1 MKEFYT
7 RNPDIKNV
15 YWSHSPLT
23 IHIYLNNGS
32 AESYDLTNADSKALA
47 EKRYGILPP
56 IPPPPPPGPVSKP
69 ETVVKGYKLLEKPAS
84 FPGGKAAWLKY
95 LERNLNVDLPVK
107 KGGPPG
113 TYTVIV
119 QFMIS
124 AEGVL
129 SNIKALNNPGYGT
142 AAEAVRVIAKG
153 PKWEP
158 ALQNGKKVAS
168 IVKQSI
174 TFVISED

>member
-1 MKEFYT
+1 
-7 RNPDIKNV
+7 
-15 YWSHSPLT
+15 
-23 IHIYLNNGS
+23 
-32 AESYDLTNADSKALA
+32 
-47 EKRYGILPP
+47 
-56 IPPPPPPGPVSKP
+56 
-69 ETVVKGYKLLEKPAS
+69 
-84 FPGGKAAWLKY
+84 
-95 LERNLNVDLPVK
+95 
-107 KGGPPG
+107 
-113 TYTVIV
+113 
-119 QFMIS
+119 FMIS